1 MEGDNSHNDEGND
14 NQTHVRTTIRE
25 YYTELSPK
33 TVETEH
39 LKNVIV
45 SLSSK
50 IVTTNDLEKEIST
63 VVDTLNQSEE
73 ARSKLHQQLNDAANS
88 ANQRAEETHKRETE
102 LNNEIER
109 LRQEVDELN
118 NTVRSREQTI
128 HERDH
133 TITDKNKE
141 INNLNMKLAD
151 LSEMKALNDKY
162 AQQVNEA
169 EQSRVDLQKKFQKC
183 LEDHEEEIRQK
194 NEAYDQLMKEKNEIL
209 DKLREAE
216 KLIADLRQQID
227 KLNDKVHNRDQT
239 ILSLEADK
247 SAMALDAKNK
257 QIILDEI
264 TKQRDD
270 LLRNLKEFQLSRDQL
285 HNEIEALKVEFEG
298 LRKVDNEHFTR
309 IHTEKSEVEVTL
321 NKREQKITELEKRI
335 LEINS
340 TIHMFK
346 QQIDSTQSE
355 CHRLQ
360 DIEVQY
366 SRSTV
371 VQREYTE
378 DRAHLRKELEK
389 ASDFMVDLEEKVH
402 KANSTSLTL
411 LTKVKEAEREV
422 DVLKDYI
429 YELKSKVAI
438 YIPVREDPIDKK
450 LAEYINNYP
459 DRTKLKIM
467 FMRESSGIYQFG
479 SRKIYVRV
487 EKDRI
492 IIRVG
497 GGYLT
502 IDEFLDIYTPIELD
516 KVDRKGTSKKVIEK
530 MAIQRTLIGRELRE
544 ESPIR
549 SPGKKATRK
558 SPMKSPSK
566 GGF

>member
-1 MEGDNSHNDEGND
+1 MEGDKTHDDESNV

-25 YYTELSPK
+25 YYTELNPK

-63 VVDTLNQSEE
+63 VADSLNQSEE
-73 ARSKLHQQLNDAANS
+73 ARSKLHQQLNEASNS

-102 LNNEIER
+102 LNNEVER

-118 NTVRSREQTI
+118 NTVRTREQTI

-162 AQQVNEA
+162 VKQVNEA

-183 LEDHEEEIRQK
+183 LEDHEEQLRQK
-194 NEAYDQLMKEKNEIL
+194 NAAIEKLIQEKNDL
-209 DKLREAE
+209 SSKLKAAE
-216 KLIADLRQQID
+216 ELIADLRVQID
-227 KLNDKVHNRDQT
+227 QLNDKVHNRDQV
-239 ILSLEADK
+239 ILVLE
-247 SAMALDAKNK
+247 
-257 QIILDEI
+257 EI

-270 LLRNLKEFQLSRDQL
+270 LLRNLKEYQISRDQL
-285 HNEIEALKVEFEG
+285 HKEIEALKVEFEG

-321 NKREQKITELEKRI
+321 NKRESKITELEKRI
-335 LEINS
+335 LEITT
-340 TIHMFK
+340 TIHMLK
-346 QQIDSTQSE
+346 QQIDASQSE
-355 CHRLQ
+355 CYRLQ
-360 DIEVQY
+360 DIEVQV
-366 SRSTV
+366 SRSKV
-371 VQREYTE
+371 VQKEYTE
-378 DRAHLRKELEK
+378 DRMYLRKELEK

-411 LTKVKEAEREV
+411 LNKVKEAEREV

-558 SPMKSPSK
+558 SPMKSPVK